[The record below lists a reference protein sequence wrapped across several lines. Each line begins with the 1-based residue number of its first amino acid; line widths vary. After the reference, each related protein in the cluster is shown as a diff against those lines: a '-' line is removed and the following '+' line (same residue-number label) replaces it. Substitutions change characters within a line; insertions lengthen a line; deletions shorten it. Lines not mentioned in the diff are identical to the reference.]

1 MTGLTRALRYP
12 WRAKGWFWQMLPLA
26 CWQLV
31 PVIGQIMLIG
41 YGLAVV
47 RAAYRQQSGLPNLQ
61 RKQSFIDGLRLVT
74 VGFVYCFP
82 VILMVLLTF
91 STGSNA
97 DTQSTGGIPPMALT
111 AVMFV
116 YLRISGEIIKRQPAL
131 KPTLSIINKIIT
143 AAFVAFVLVRLYG
156 LFTTLREGLQF
167 SSMQINGSDRAMLL
181 LATLLFAVIVVVLL
195 VSGALFAVA
204 GYSLLKPTTALQLM
218 IANRGL
224 SIRLVVATWV
234 LIVGTLAATVAGT
247 LFLLV
252 PGLYLMVAGNA
263 SIWFLTTHYVIQTGA
278 VNKSEIGQI

>member
-12 WRAKGWFWQMLPLA
+12 WRGKGWFWQMLPLA

-47 RAAYRQQSGLPNLQ
+47 RAAYRQQSGLPTLQ
-61 RKQSFIDGLRLVT
+61 PQQSFIDGLRLVT

-91 STGSNA
+91 STVNNA
-97 DTQSTGGIPPMALT
+97 EAQATGGIPPMALT

-116 YLRISGEIIKRQPAL
+116 YLRISGEIIKRQPAF
-131 KPTLSIINKIIT
+131 KPTLSIINKVIT

-156 LFTTLREGLQF
+156 LFTTLRGGLQF
-167 SSMQINGSDRAMLL
+167 SGLQISGGDRMMLL
-181 LATLLFAVIVVVLL
+181 LATLLFAVIVVALL
-195 VSGALFAVA
+195 VSGTLFAVA
-204 GYSLLKPTTALQLM
+204 GHSLLKPTTALQLM
-218 IANRGL
+218 AANRSL
-224 SIRLVVATWV
+224 SIRLVVAIWV
-234 LIVGTLAATVAGT
+234 LIVGTLTATVVGT
-247 LFLLV
+247 LFLVV
-252 PGLYLMVAGNA
+252 PGLFLMVAGNA

-278 VNKSEIGQI
+278 VNKSKIGQI